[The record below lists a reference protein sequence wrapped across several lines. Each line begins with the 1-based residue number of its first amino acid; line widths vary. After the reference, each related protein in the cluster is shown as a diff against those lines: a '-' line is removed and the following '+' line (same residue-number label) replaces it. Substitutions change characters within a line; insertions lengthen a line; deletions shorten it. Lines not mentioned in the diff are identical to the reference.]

1 MNRKFFPWSMTLF
14 LLSFLCIL
22 SSCENDNDNKGNA
35 VKTTINLTGIEFTPN
50 CYSDSGK
57 MVGID
62 YDIATAALQ
71 QAGVNVD
78 FKTTNVW
85 EEGYN
90 ATVNGKNR
98 AMITVGYSADR
109 KDQFK
114 WAGPTSQGLY
124 GIFCNGESGYT
135 FPLSIEAS
143 KQIGNIAVVR
153 NWLETKALEDLGF
166 NNLVYYDT
174 YEAALKDFMNG
185 TIKFIS
191 SDFYHLLS
199 SLPTGYFM
207 ANVMTVTRY
216 QSVYY
221 YIAFSKDV
229 DDAIVAKCQSAIE
242 TMIKNKKTVEITRRY
257 FSIMPDDYIPGT
269 IQLFTEATPPLSY
282 IVGKDTARSI
292 IGSAVDVVNEIQ
304 RRTGYM
310 NKINVTTWVD
320 AYSTPQYLPNSAVFT
335 TARTAERE
343 NKFQWVGPINKDETY
358 IYTLAGSGIDTIR
371 TLEQAKAL
379 QSIATPNEW
388 FTHEFLR
395 NNNFTNIV
403 ATAITSQDA
412 LDQLINGDVQ
422 ALYMTSLDMTWLV
435 KQNGKSMSDF
445 TRHMKVSD
453 YEGYIAFSLTTPKTL
468 VQQWQRNL
476 DAMKEDGTF
485 ETISNKWF
493 EGTPMP

>member
-1 MNRKFFPWSMTLF
+1 MNKNFLSRSLTLL

-22 SSCENDNDNKGNA
+22 NSCENNNEGEA
-35 VKTTINLTGIEFTPN
+35 TQTTIKLTGIPFTPN
-50 CYSDSGK
+50 CYTADGK
-57 MVGID
+57 VVGID

-71 QAGVNVD
+71 QAGVKVD
-78 FKTTNVW
+78 YKFANSW
-85 EEGYN
+85 DEGYN
-90 ATVNGKNR
+90 ATLNGKNR
-98 AMITVGYSADR
+98 AMLTVGYSADR

-114 WAGPTSQGLY
+114 WAGPTGQGIY
-124 GIFCNGESGYT
+124 GIFCNGESGYS

-143 KQIGNIAVVR
+143 KTIGNIAVVR
-153 NWLETKALEDLGF
+153 NWLETKTLEDLGF
-166 NNLVYYDT
+166 HNLTYYDT
-174 YEAALKDFMNG
+174 YEAALKDFMDG
-185 TIKFIS
+185 TVKYIS

-199 SLPTGYFM
+199 SLPSGYYM
-207 ANVMTVTRY
+207 DNVMIVTRY
-216 QSVYY
+216 QTVYY

-229 DDAIVAKCQSAIE
+229 DDAVVAKCQSAIE
-242 TMIKNKKTVEITRRY
+242 TMIKNKTTVAITRRY

-269 IQLFTEATPPLSY
+269 IQLFTESTPPLSY
-282 IVGKDTARSI
+282 VIGKDTARSI
-292 IGSAVDVVNEIQ
+292 IGSSVDVVNEIQ
-304 RRTGYM
+304 RRTGYV

-320 AYSTPQYLPNSAVFT
+320 AYSTPLYLPNSAVFT

-343 NKFQWVGPINKDETY
+343 NKFQWVGPINKDETF

-379 QSIATPNEW
+379 PSIATPKEW

-422 ALYMTSLDMTWLV
+422 ALYMTSLDMQWLV

-445 TRHMKVSD
+445 TQHMKVSD
-453 YEGYIAFSLTTPKTL
+453 YEGYIAFSLTTPAT
-468 VQQWQRNL
+468 VVEQWQRNL
-476 DAMKEDGTF
+476 DAIKEDGTF
-485 ETISNKWF
+485 DTIWEKWF